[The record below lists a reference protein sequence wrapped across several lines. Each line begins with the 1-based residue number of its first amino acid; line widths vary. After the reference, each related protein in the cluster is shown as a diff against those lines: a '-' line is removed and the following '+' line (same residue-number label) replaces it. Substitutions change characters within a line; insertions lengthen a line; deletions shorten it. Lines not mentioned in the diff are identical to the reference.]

1 MTNAYAVGVVISV
14 LLLRWGRAE
23 EDEGRGSNQ
32 DHFTYPPVNV
42 YIAMDNGPFI
52 DNLLIEI

>member
-32 DHFTYPPVNV
+32 DH
-42 YIAMDNGPFI
+42 
-52 DNLLIEI
+52 LLTPQ